1 MALDTEDR
9 KIALRHIAD
18 AAFHLTVADRA
29 DERGNHA
36 LVVSSDAYALD
47 ALESVAL
54 AMGYRLTPLSLR
66 GALADSVNLLDA
78 KRERETLNIG
88 AA

>member
-9 KIALRHIAD
+9 KSALRHIAD

-36 LVVSSDAYALD
+36 LVVSSDASALD
-47 ALESVAL
+47 ALESA
-54 AMGYRLTPLSLR
+54 ATACGYRLVPLSVR
-66 GALADSVNLLDA
+66 GALADSVNLLQA
-78 KRERETLNIG
+78 INERET
-88 AA
+88 A